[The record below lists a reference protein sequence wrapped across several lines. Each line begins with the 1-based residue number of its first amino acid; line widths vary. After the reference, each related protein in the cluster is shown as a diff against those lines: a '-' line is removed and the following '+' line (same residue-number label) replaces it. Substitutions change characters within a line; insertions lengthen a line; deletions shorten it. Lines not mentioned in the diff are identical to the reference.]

1 VDRQQGVARSALG
14 RSAGT
19 GTDPVAI
26 GVVSVMSRE
35 VKSSKF
41 IAPTGAPG
49 GLSRVALD
57 SISAAVKV
65 QGT

>member
-1 VDRQQGVARSALG
+1 
-14 RSAGT
+14 
-19 GTDPVAI
+19 VAI

-49 GLSRVALD
+49 GYLGVALD
-57 SISAAVKV
+57 LDFGGVKV
-65 QGT
+65 QEGCPRPLRKKPAS